1 MAKQAYARRYAQAV
15 FEIALEKN
23 ELDRWQA
30 DLQKMVGAVSD
41 STFLAALDSPKIKI
55 EDKSRFLKERLGDI
69 NPLALN
75 LALLLITRTGIGVI
89 TEIAGEYKRLLDSYH
104 GIETAEVTTAVLLDD
119 KETQKLADRLGVL
132 VDAKVELNTQVDPEI
147 LGGIIARVGGK
158 LLDGS
163 TRSKLTAL
171 KKELAGRG

>member
-30 DLQKMVGAVSD
+30 DLQKMVGVVSD